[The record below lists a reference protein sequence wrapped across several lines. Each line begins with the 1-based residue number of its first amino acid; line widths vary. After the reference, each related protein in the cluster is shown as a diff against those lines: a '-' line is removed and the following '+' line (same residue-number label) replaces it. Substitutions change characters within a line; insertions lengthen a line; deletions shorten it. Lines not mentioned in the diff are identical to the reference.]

1 MLNRDY
7 RDMLS
12 VFCAEKVEF
21 LLVGAYALAAHGLPR
36 ATGDMDLWV
45 RAKPGNARRVWRA
58 LAQIGVAP
66 RRIDILTAIEGV
78 DFEEA
83 WQNRM
88 EVEIEDLR
96 IPVLSR
102 EDLVRNKKAAARP
115 QDLADVSRLEA
126 EDQG

>member
-12 VFCAEKVEF
+12 VFCGVVF
-21 LLVGAYALAAHGLPR
+21 
-36 ATGDMDLWV
+36 
-45 RAKPGNARRVWRA
+45 
-58 LAQIGVAP
+58 QIGVAP
-66 RRIDILTAIEGV
+66 RRIDIVTAIEGV

-83 WQNRM
+83 RRNRV

-126 EDQG
+126 GDED